1 MKVTTL
7 FRRNSLWTTAVYV
20 QSHLDLPPNGE
31 PCRLFATKKLWR
43 GPSHVHTR
51 ADPFLHVH
59 GKELFLFCETMAG
72 SGPAWIEAYKT
83 IDLINFSSLGVILK
97 ETGDLSYPFVFET
110 GSEVYM
116 IPETV
121 FANQVRLYR
130 FNDFPK
136 DPVKVR
142 VLLWGDYVDTSAIK
156 LGDTWFLFTTS
167 ETRGLELFYT
177 HDLIKGDLIPHPR
190 NPITNDARFRR
201 CGGAPVR
208 IDKTLYRLA
217 QDCSRT
223 YGGNLNL
230 MEIETLSHT
239 DYNER
244 LARENIF
251 RCDRPWNRQ
260 GGHHASVVMFNGST
274 VVAIDGK
281 QYDHYLIH
289 KIVRGA
295 YWLATGDAAAG
306 PSWHRLAR

>member
-130 FNDFPK
+130 FNDFPR

-177 HDLIKGDLIPHPR
+177 HELNTTSKKSDYER
-190 NPITNDARFRR
+190 CAFSTMRR
-201 CGGAPVR
+201 CAGTDRQDFIPFSSRLLTHLWRESQPYGDRNAFS
-208 IDKTLYRLA
+208 YRL
-217 QDCSRT
+217 
-223 YGGNLNL
+223 
-230 MEIETLSHT
+230 
-239 DYNER
+239 
-244 LARENIF
+244 
-251 RCDRPWNRQ
+251 
-260 GGHHASVVMFNGST
+260 
-274 VVAIDGK
+274 
-281 QYDHYLIH
+281 
-289 KIVRGA
+289 
-295 YWLATGDAAAG
+295 
-306 PSWHRLAR
+306 